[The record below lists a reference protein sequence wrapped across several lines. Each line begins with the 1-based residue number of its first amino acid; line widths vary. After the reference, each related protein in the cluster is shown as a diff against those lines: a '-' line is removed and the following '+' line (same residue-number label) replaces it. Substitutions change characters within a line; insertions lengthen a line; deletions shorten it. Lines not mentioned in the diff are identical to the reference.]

1 MRALHVSQ
9 RLYRAA
15 RRLNSQL
22 VDELPSPGSSG
33 AKSSAN
39 LGPALVD
46 AINAYVAHYRV
57 PIAMTLT
64 ALASSVYLVTHQQT
78 QQVRQELKA
87 EMKSFKDEMKAEM
100 TSFKNEMKAEMTSFK
115 NEMKREFAAHE
126 QRIFALVSIQR
137 GAAAVQ
143 MDGKLRFTQLSVS
156 AHCTL
161 GTHPLTE
168 PHKSTEDDD
177 LGPE

>member
-1 MRALHVSQ
+1 MNMRALRVSQ

-46 AINAYVAHYRV
+46 AINAYASHYRV
-57 PIAMTLT
+57 PIAVALT

-100 TSFKNEMKAEMTSFK
+100 TSFKNEMK
-115 NEMKREFAAHE
+115 REFAAHE

-143 MDGKLRFTQLSVS
+143 MD
-156 AHCTL
+156 
-161 GTHPLTE
+161 E

>member
-1 MRALHVSQ
+1 MRALRSQ
-9 RLYRAA
+9 RRYRAA

-22 VDELPSPGSSG
+22 VGGVPSPGSSG
-33 AKSSAN
+33 AKSSAD

-64 ALASSVYLVTHQQT
+64 ALASSVYFVTHQQT

-100 TSFKNEMKAEMTSFK
+100 TSFKNE
-115 NEMKREFAAHE
+115 FAAHE

-143 MDGKLRFTQLSVS
+143 MDGKPRTPGRAHPTQR
-156 AHCTL
+156 T
-161 GTHPLTE
+161 TKP
-168 PHKSTEDDD
+168 TEDDSPA
-177 LGPE
+177 PELDPE